1 MKHVFRFL
9 LTVAIGYGY
18 SGSLSAQWVQ
28 TGVLGGG
35 GPNIKSLAAAGK
47 YLFAGTDSGV
57 FVSTDE
63 GATWT
68 LSNTGLTDTNV
79 PSLAV
84 NDSEV
89 FAGTHDGVF
98 YSTDHGATWSPANS
112 GPMQNTD
119 AASLLVKGSD
129 LFVGTFGNGI
139 LLSSDGGSTWA
150 TADSGLTNLYVFCLT
165 ASGGNILAGTT
176 IGVFLSTNNGASWN
190 AILNGWNGPWG
201 YNVRALTVSNG
212 YLYAGVDANDGSN
225 SIYRST
231 DNGETWSILGGS
243 PSGTT
248 TYAFAVSGTN
258 VFAGGDGGVDVST
271 DNGATWTMASTS
283 EFPTT
288 IISALVVS
296 DTNLYAG
303 TSIDPP
309 IGVFRRPLSQMV
321 TGIGEEGNTT
331 PRDYSLSQNYPNPF
345 NPSTVIR
352 YQLPANAFVT
362 LKVYD
367 ILGREV
373 RTLVDERQNAGIHSV
388 TFSASGLTSGVY
400 FYRIETGTYHD
411 AKKLLLLK

>member
-1 MKHVFRFL
+1 MKNIFGFL
-9 LTVAIGYGY
+9 LAILFMYGN
-18 SGSLSAQWVQ
+18 SASVCAQWVQ

-35 GPNIKSLAAAGK
+35 GPNIKSLAATGK
-47 YLFAGTDSGV
+47 YVFAGTDSGA

-68 LSNTGLTDTNV
+68 QSSTGLTDTNV

-84 NDSEV
+84 NDSEI

-98 YSTDHGATWSPANS
+98 RSTDHGSTWNAANS

-119 AASLLVKGSD
+119 VAALIFKGSN
-129 LFVGTFGNGI
+129 LFAATFGNGI
-139 LLSSDGGSTWA
+139 LVSTDRGASW
-150 TADSGLTNLYVFCLT
+150 TQTDSGLTDQYLFCL
-165 ASGGNILAGTT
+165 AVSGTNIVAGDEKG
-176 IGVFLSTNNGASWN
+176 IFLSTDNGTSWN

-201 YNVRALTVSNG
+201 YNVRALAVSGGN
-212 YLYAGVDANDGSN
+212 LYAGVDANDGSN

-231 DNGETWSILGGS
+231 DNGETWTILSGS

-296 DTNLYAG
+296 GTNLYAG
-303 TSIDPP
+303 TAIDPP
-309 IGVFRRPLSQMV
+309 IGVFRRPLSQMITAV
-321 TGIGEEGNTT
+321 EEEGSAM
-331 PRDYSLSQNYPNPF
+331 PASFSLSQNYPNPF
-345 NPSTVIR
+345 NPTTTIR
-352 YQLPANAFVT
+352 YNVPQRSEVRLA
-362 LKVYD
+362 VYD
-367 ILGREV
+367 VLGRCVE
-373 RTLVDERQNAGIHSV
+373 TLVNAEKLPGHYEV
-388 TFSASGLTSGVY
+388 TFDASSLPSGVY
-400 FYRIETGTYHD
+400 LYRLQAGNFTET
-411 AKKLLLLK
+411 KKLVLVK

>member
-9 LTVAIGYGY
+9 LTVAIGYGC
-18 SGSLSAQWVQ
+18 SGALNAQWVQ

-35 GPNIKSLAAAGK
+35 EPNIKSLAAIGK
-47 YLFAGTDSGV
+47 YVFAGTDSGV
-57 FVSTDE
+57 FVSSDDGTI
-63 GATWT
+63 WT
-68 LSNTGLTDTNV
+68 QSNTGLTDTSV

-84 NDSEV
+84 DDSEV

-98 YSTDHGATWSPANS
+98 RSTDHGSTWNAANS

-119 AASLLVKGSD
+119 VAALIFKGSN
-129 LFVGTFGNGI
+129 LFAATFGNGI
-139 LLSSDGGSTWA
+139 LVSTDRGASW
-150 TADSGLTNLYVFCLT
+150 TKTDSGITDSYFFCL
-165 ASGGNILAGTT
+165 AVSGSNIVAGDEKG
-176 IGVFLSTNNGASWN
+176 IFLSTDNGTSWN

-201 YNVRALTVSNG
+201 YNVRALAVSGGN
-212 YLYAGVDANDGSN
+212 LYAGVDANYGSN

-231 DNGETWSILGGS
+231 DNGETWTILSGS

-271 DNGATWTMASTS
+271 DNGATWMMASTS

-288 IISALVVS
+288 IISALAAS

-303 TSIDPP
+303 TAIDPP
-309 IGVFRRPLSQMV
+309 IGVFRRPLSQMITAV
-321 TGIGEEGNTT
+321 EEEGNTM
-331 PRDYSLSQNYPNPF
+331 PASFSLSQNYPNPF

-352 YQLPANAFVT
+352 YELPTNGYVT

-373 RTLVDERQNAGIHSV
+373 RTLVDERQNSGIHSV
-388 TFSASGLTSGVY
+388 TFNASGLASGVY
-400 FYRIETGTYHD
+400 FYRIEAGAYHD
-411 AKKLLLLK
+411 TKRLLLLK